1 MSSLYIENLL
11 WNEFTRSLREHGL
24 TIHADGAAL
33 VREVIEGMVQHLH
46 RGSELAMSEAR
57 AKMVRLALRMKE
69 WADSNATTEVTPIGF
84 HHSRP
89 LTGRFKPF
97 NPDG

>member
-11 WNEFTRSLREHGL
+11 WAEFSRALRENGL
-24 TIHADGAAL
+24 TIHADATAL
-33 VREVIEGMVQHLH
+33 VREVIDGMSQHLH
-46 RGSELAMSEAR
+46 RGSELAMDEAR
-57 AKMVRLALRMKE
+57 AKMVRLAVRMKE
-69 WADSNATTEVTPIGF
+69 WADANATTEVSAIGF

-97 NPDG
+97 NPEG